1 VIPSEEVLRIIRENV
16 AQGDARATIEE
27 VLVICRTDLEA
38 LFNLQFLFRADAD
51 RPDSTRWY
59 SELMLSHLTR
69 MNELLCQTL
78 EKSIEP

>member
-1 VIPSEEVLRIIRENV
+1 MGK
-16 AQGDARATIEE
+16 GDARATIEE

-38 LFNLQFLFRADAD
+38 LFNLQYLLRADAD